1 MPTTEAIEAGQAV
14 YSPLVLRLYDLLV
27 LGLSN
32 HFLWR
37 CPTAEIVKLYDR
49 NVTARHLDI
58 GVGTGYYLDH
68 ARWPV
73 RNPSVTLVDLNPN
86 SLAAASRRI
95 ARFAPRPVRANCLEP
110 LPLGEKFDS
119 ASLCYLFHCLPGSIP
134 EKAVVLDHLR
144 PVLAPGARVFGAT
157 ILQGDVPRS
166 RSAQAL
172 MDFYN
177 RKGVFS
183 NANDRLDDLET
194 ALLQRFTDVRIEVRG
209 AVALFEA
216 RTP

>member
-1 MPTTEAIEAGQAV
+1 MPTMEEIEAGQEV

-27 LGLSN
+27 LGVSN

-58 GVGTGYYLDH
+58 GVGTGYYLDR

-73 RNPSVTLVDLNPN
+73 RNPSITLVDLNPN

-95 ARFAPRPVRANCLEP
+95 ARFTPRPVRADCLEP
-110 LPLGEKFDS
+110 LPLREKFDS
-119 ASLCYLFHCLPGSIP
+119 ASLCYLFHCLPGALH
-134 EKAVVLDHLR
+134 EKMVAFDHLQR
-144 PVLAPGARVFGAT
+144 VLAPGARVFGAT

-166 RSAQAL
+166 RPALAL

-183 NANDRLDDLET
+183 NTRDTLDGLET
-194 ALLQRFTDVRIEVRG
+194 ALRQRFTDVHIEMRG
-209 AVALFEA
+209 TVALFEA
-216 RTP
+216 WAP